1 MNVGSFDYLYRC
13 PPMVSMQRARLRFL
27 RRHEIFSG
35 GRYLP
40 LEGDRVWRHRRTRSV
55 ARHLHAWTFYYHLR
69 PFGEDRD
76 RQVLDQLIQVLG
88 EWRAVVGLPPTRIP
102 MSYHDETTAQRT
114 IALTCML
121 KDYAEMFSVEQAGI
135 VLQVIR
141 EGADLLVDPDFHST
155 GTNHGMYQDL
165 ALLVASPFLEDEER
179 MADLAHSRLS
189 DYFLSAFTADG
200 IHREQS
206 PEYHCLVTSHMR
218 RYVASIGYD
227 RPEAAD
233 RLRRLLEP
241 AEPYATL
248 SVSPMGTF
256 APVSD
261 VTSTPVLAT
270 GYARAFSSD
279 QFRFAVTQGAQGTAP
294 TLKQLIAEDTGVAV
308 YRADWQD
315 PDSLYLYVSAAYNA
329 DYHKHSDDLSVYVVH
344 RGLELLRE
352 AGPNGYQME
361 DPYTVYAFSSF
372 AHNTLIVDGEGLPRI
387 EPNAQDKVG
396 LVGLPTTAER
406 LFAVRGHQRRFPGVV
421 HEREVTVHRATSQGS
436 QIVSIEDIVNSAD
449 RHDYDLL
456 WHLGPE
462 VIAETDGTTIR
473 LTDRHGAAVATMTI
487 TSDAELALRVVQ
499 GQTEPQIQGWY
510 FPQMGRPMP
519 AQTVIVS
526 LSASDATVRTDIDL
540 R

>member
-1 MNVGSFDYLYRC
+1 MATYDYLYRA
-13 PPMVSMQRARLRFL
+13 PLMVSMRRARTRFL
-27 RRHEIFSG
+27 RDQEIFCD
-35 GRYLP
+35 GRYRP
-40 LEGDRVWRHRRTRSV
+40 LEGDMVWRHRRTRSL

-69 PFGEDRD
+69 PFGEEHD
-76 RQVLDQLIQVLG
+76 RQILDLLIRILR

-114 IALTCML
+114 IALTCL
-121 KDYAEMFSVEQAGI
+121 IKDYAELLTSAQRDT
-135 VLQVIR
+135 VLEIIR
-141 EGADLLVDPDFHST
+141 EGAALLVSEEFHSS

-165 ALLVASPFLEDEER
+165 ALLAAAPFLEDGER
-179 MADLAHSRLS
+179 TAELAHSRLT
-189 DYFLSAFTADG
+189 DYFETSFTGDG

-206 PEYHCLVTSHMR
+206 PEYHCLVTSHIR
-218 RYVASIGYD
+218 RYVQAIAD
-227 RPEAAD
+227 ERPETAT
-233 RLRRLLEP
+233 RLRRLLES
-241 AEPYATL
+241 AEPYALL
-248 SVSPMGTF
+248 SISPLGAF

-406 LFAVRGHQRRFPGVV
+406 LFAVRAHQRRFPGVV
-421 HEREVTVHRATSQGS
+421 HEREVTVHRPTSQGS

-456 WHLGPE
+456 WHLGPQ

-526 LSASDATVRTDIDL
+526 LSASDAIVHTDIDL

>member
-1 MNVGSFDYLYRC
+1 MDPLDYLHRA
-13 PPMVSMQRARLRFL
+13 PLMVSMQETRTRFL
-27 RRHEIFSG
+27 TRQEILAG
-35 GRYLP
+35 GEHLP
-40 LEGDRVWRHRRTRSV
+40 LEGDMVWRHRRTRSL
-55 ARHLHAWTFYYHLR
+55 ARHLHAWDFYYHLR

-114 IALTCML
+114 IALTCL
-121 KDYAEMFSVEQAGI
+121 LQDYDELLTSGQRDT

-141 EGADLLVDPDFHST
+141 EGAGLLASEEFHST

-165 ALLVASPFLEDEER
+165 ALLVASPYLEEGEST
-179 MADLAHSRLS
+179 ADLAHTRLTE
-189 DYFLSAFTADG
+189 YFATAFTEDG

-206 PEYHCLVTSHMR
+206 PEYHCLVTTSMR
-218 RYVASIGYD
+218 RYIDLIEND
-227 RPEAAD
+227 RPETAAH
-233 RLRRLLEP
+233 LRRLLEP
-241 AEPYATL
+241 ADLYATM
-248 SVSPMGTF
+248 SISPMGTF

-261 VTSTPVLAT
+261 VTSTPVLAIE
-270 GYARAFSSD
+270 YARAFSSEPY
-279 QFRFAVTQGAQGTAP
+279 RFAVTQGAQGTAP
-294 TLKQLIAEDTGVAV
+294 TVTQLIAEDTGVAV

-329 DYHKHSDDLSVYVVH
+329 DYHKHSDDLSVYLVH

-396 LVGLPTTAER
+396 LVSRPTTVDTP
-406 LFAVRGHQRRFPGVV
+406 FAVRGHQHRFPGVE
-421 HEREVTVHRATSQGS
+421 HQRQVTVHRPTAEGTATVR
-436 QIVSIEDIVNSAD
+436 IADTVSSAD

-487 TSDAELALRVVQ
+487 TSDTELALTVVQ